1 MQDIDLRY
9 VLALAISQWKK
20 AAILTG
26 AFVAVGFIVYFAFLP
41 YQLRTQ
47 IVINDAQTSQLQA
60 FTNNF
65 FGLSKTA
72 GPVRRNQTPSARAV
86 EFLQRPESFTGFG
99 KFLMAAAKNPATT
112 EDARA
117 RLDILQKWIG
127 IDFADENSSAKAIAG
142 ALQARIGLAATS
154 PSELLVTVNGPSTE
168 RTHAVTI
175 AYTEYSLE
183 ALKVLEE
190 KEIEHVRNAIEKQRD
205 HFQAQFMKINK
216 EMITFQ
222 TRPDNVLSLAS
233 GENVG
238 NYLSDLM
245 IRKNEVELKITENE
259 RAIEFLGG
267 KKAATLAATRDLGQ
281 RSQISQL
288 IEATKLL
295 HKQAIA
301 IQDSINKFTKAT
313 SGSAEVIRMAD
324 ELKKT
329 SEREFKNFQEANDM
343 LSKLGVYQISIANKF
358 EALRFPE
365 LDEVR
370 KAASLYVV
378 LALALFL
385 AQLLFAAYIFNL
397 WVKEQR
403 AAQAAR
409 DEEMR
414 AGSAINIIALVRAPA
429 STEVSPNPQPF

>member
-9 VLALAISQWKK
+9 VLALAVAQWKK

-26 AFVAVGFIVYFAFLP
+26 SFVAVALIVYFAVLP

-99 KFLMAAAKNPATT
+99 KFLQLAAKNPETNEET
-112 EDARA
+112 RG
-117 RLDILQKWIG
+117 RLAIIAKWVG
-127 IDFADENSSAKAIAG
+127 VDLADESVSPKTIA
-142 ALQARIGLAATS
+142 ARVQPGIGLAATS
-154 PSELLVTVNGPSTE
+154 PSEILVTVNGPSTP

-175 AYTEYSLE
+175 AYTEYALE

-205 HFQAQFMKINK
+205 HFRNEFLKINK

-295 HKQAIA
+295 HKQATA

-313 SGSAEVIRMAD
+313 SGSAEVLRMAD

-329 SEREFKNFQEANDM
+329 SEREFKNFQEASDM

-365 LDEVR
+365 IEETR
-370 KAASLYVV
+370 KAASFYVV
-378 LALALFL
+378 IALAFFL
-385 AQLLFAAYIFNL
+385 AQLLFATYIFKL
-397 WVKEQR
+397 WADEQR
-403 AAQAAR
+403 AVAKAR
-409 DEEMR
+409 EEEMR

-429 STEVSPNPQPF
+429 STEVSPNPTPF

>member
-26 AFVAVGFIVYFAFLP
+26 SFIAVGIFTYFAILP
-41 YQLRTQ
+41 YQLQTQ

-99 KFLMAAAKNPATT
+99 KFLIDAAKNPATT

-117 RLDILQKWIG
+117 RLAIIAEWIG
-127 IDFADENSSAKAIAG
+127 VDFADASLAPKTVATAIQSRVS
-142 ALQARIGLAATS
+142 LTATS
-154 PSELLVTVNGPSTE
+154 PSELIVSVNGSS
-168 RTHAVTI
+168 RLRAHAATI
-175 AYTEYSLE
+175 TYTEYALD

-190 KEIEHVRNAIEKQRD
+190 KEIEHVRTALEKQRD
-205 HFQAQFMKINK
+205 HFQAEFIKINK
-216 EMITFQ
+216 EMINFQ

-267 KKAATLAATRDLGQ
+267 QKAASLAATRDLGQ

-295 HKQAIA
+295 HKQAAA
-301 IQDSINKFTKAT
+301 IQESINKFTKAT
-313 SGSAEVIRMAD
+313 SGSAEVLRMAD

-365 LDEVR
+365 PEEVR

-385 AQLLFAAYIFNL
+385 AQLLFAAYVFNL
-397 WVKEQR
+397 WVKEQQ

-409 DEEMR
+409 EEELR
-414 AGSAINIIALVRAPA
+414 AQSAINIIALVRAPA
-429 STEVSPNPQPF
+429 STEVSPNPTPF